1 MDERLPRSGA
11 LLLEASRSLLPIMV
25 KEWWVEGG
33 GRDGMVVSRR
43 WGFGVRGCE
52 RQGEVRAGKLQSSA
66 VKKQSG
72 SEEDE

>member
-1 MDERLPRSGA
+1 
-11 LLLEASRSLLPIMV
+11 MV